1 MQTIGKN
8 ARISDMSLYSLYV
21 VIFAVCA
28 VIGVPVLSLVEYV
41 HIHHLG
47 VSEWITGLPVT
58 VAVSVVL
65 ILVIAAIVRV
75 QINPALRVME
85 KSKTQNLSDEEKISF
100 VPAFRRVRHTTIASL
115 MIAYIVGNGGV
126 VLIKASKGAINI
138 GETTGERTAT
148 MLAIFALC
156 FVYALWHISY
166 TTTLFELLAQKYIKK
181 LGITDVGNQEVSHFT
196 VSIGMVSLV
205 NAVFT
210 GWHMVCCGFGLARFN
225 QNGIGIA
232 EFFKTMFPVFGW
244 CFVSCIPGMYI
255 LLNIMRR
262 RFSDTSSQIKN
273 LRKNGDLITRISLDS
288 FDDFSVINSEMNKLL
303 DFLKDVIGEVKGQN
317 KSVDNNASSLL
328 DHVEENLS
336 GIHQMVSSFD
346 DINNKNSTRDELL
359 RNTQQNIAKLND
371 DAEKIS
377 GLVEEQTAAIEENAG
392 AVTEMVANIKSM
404 TEMIKKAKD
413 LSENLSKIAERG
425 TGEVNTTLQLIEKI
439 TEMSKRMSEITQV
452 ISAVASQTNLLA
464 MNAAIEAAHA
474 GESGAG
480 FSVVADEIRKLAE
493 STTVSTREIKDLI
506 KTMVDVVNSSSQSMT
521 ATSSVFAEIN
531 TGVKDQNQIVETIN
545 NAMEEQTIGASETLK
560 VTNEIASQ
568 INEINSL
575 VKGQSEYNRRIKDDI
590 NNVVELSRSV
600 NTSIGESDKVVREFE
615 VTMNGIAKA
624 AQDNHN
630 SVDAVTEKLDG
641 FKID

>member
-1 MQTIGKN
+1 MT
-8 ARISDMSLYSLYV
+8 LFSLYV
-21 VIFAVCA
+21 IIFAVCSF
-28 VIGVPVLSLVEYV
+28 VGVPLLSLVEY
-41 HIHHLG
+41 IHVYHMGMDQWL
-47 VSEWITGLPVT
+47 TGLPVT
-58 VAVSVVL
+58 LGITSGLVVLVSVIVRFQMKPA
-65 ILVIAAIVRV
+65 ILVIKKA
-75 QINPALRVME
+75 E
-85 KSKTQNLSDEEKISF
+85 TQELSFEEKVQF
-100 VPAFRRVRHTTIASL
+100 VPAFKRVRITSYV
-115 MIAYIVGNGGV
+115 MILISYLIGNGGTL
-126 VLIKASKGAINI
+126 VLKAAKGVLSI
-138 GETTGERTAT
+138 GNTTGEKAAT
-148 MLAIFALC
+148 LTIVFILC
-156 FVYALWHISY
+156 LFYALWHITYS
-166 TTTLFELLAQKYIKK
+166 TTLFELLSQKYIKK
-181 LGITDVGNQEVSHFT
+181 LGITDVKELEITHLT

-205 NAVFT
+205 NALFT
-210 GWHMVCCGFGLARFN
+210 GWHMICCGFGLARFN
-225 QNGIGIA
+225 DSGTDIA
-232 EFFKTMFPVFGW
+232 QFFKTTIPVFLW
-244 CFVSCIPGMYI
+244 CCIACMPGFGII
-255 LLNIMRR
+255 LISLRK
-262 RFSDTSSQIKN
+262 RFSDTSQQIRN
-273 LRKNGDLITRISLDS
+273 LRKQGDLITRISLDS

-328 DHVEENLS
+328 GHVEENLS

-359 RNTQQNIAKLND
+359 RNTQQNIARLND
-371 DAEKIS
+371 EAEKITQ
-377 GLVEEQTAAIEENAG
+377 LVDGQTAAIEENAG
-392 AVTEMVANIKSM
+392 AVTQMVANIKSM

-506 KTMVDVVNSSSQSMT
+506 KTMVDVVNSSSKSMT

-575 VKGQSEYNRRIKDDI
+575 VKSQSEYNRRIKDDI
-590 NNVVELSRSV
+590 NNVVELSHSV